1 MAGGGIAMS
10 VTDQQRPEAALDL
23 DELPGFDL
31 SYLFDNAD
39 DPTEVTVFPASNDQ
53 DISTNWITV
62 DLGTAVPLEQVR

>member
-1 MAGGGIAMS
+1 MS
-10 VTDQQRPEAALDL
+10 VTDHQEPDTLVEL
-23 DELPGFDL
+23 DELPAFDL

-39 DPTEVTVFPASNDQ
+39 EPSEVTVFPASNTH

>member
-1 MAGGGIAMS
+1 MS
-10 VTDQQRPEAALDL
+10 VTDHQEPDTLVDL
-23 DELPGFDL
+23 DELPAFDL

-39 DPTEVTVFPASNDQ
+39 EPSEVTVFPASNTQ